1 MPAAKH
7 TICPDN
13 AFSYSLPVTSRMIV
27 NQVDY
32 NYTVLERIIE
42 QQERISPITVRLRD
56 CSSESVGNNRHRV
69 MANVRLDRVWERI
82 TNITITPMNVS
93 TTKILTESSVNILR
107 IEFEADI
114 RAIDRFE
121 VHIS

>member
-1 MPAAKH
+1 
-7 TICPDN
+7 
-13 AFSYSLPVTSRMIV
+13 
-27 NQVDY
+27 
-32 NYTVLERIIE
+32 
-42 QQERISPITVRLRD
+42 
-56 CSSESVGNNRHRV
+56 